1 MVYLTLEEYKG
12 FGFKKLTDTDFN
24 DLLTKA
30 SDVIDS
36 KTRHFY
42 KFNGLEDDVPFRRDQ
57 FKKAIGCQIEYFHL
71 LGVTTSEEIN
81 SSPHSFTAGRTSV
94 SNSSRYNTSGE
105 NEKKPLVAEDVY
117 IYLNGTG
124 LLYAGVATW

>member
-1 MVYLTLEEYKG
+1 MPYLTNEEYNEL
-12 FGFKKLTDTDFN
+12 GFKELSDTDFN
-24 DLLTKA
+24 KLLPKA
-30 SDVIDS
+30 TAVLNNVTS
-36 KTRHFY
+36 HFY
-42 KFNGLEDDVPFRRDQ
+42 VRHDMEKDNEWRVHQ
-57 FKKAIGCQIEYFHL
+57 FKRALGSQIEYFNI
-71 LGVTTSEEIN
+71 LGATTSEEIN

-117 IYLNGTG
+117 IYLDGTG